1 MAERNIECM
10 NVMISALMMIY
21 CSLHMKQ
28 ETFVLPYMMKPLHL
42 LVWICDCRVVLN
54 LCTLNTQTVC
64 PPDRRVWVSHCV
76 NCRSPQILM
85 NASHFSP
92 SGTTHTS
99 FVMPDLMEDVLLRIF
114 SCRQDTPEFS
124 WFSRT
129 VEDTLYRN
137 CDYMIKEQESWRF
150 HSTRDNYSHIQL
162 MKPFPLFELQQPKL
176 YFHFLNDGF

>member
-1 MAERNIECM
+1 MCDW
-10 NVMISALMMIY
+10 
-21 CSLHMKQ
+21 C
-28 ETFVLPYMMKPLHL
+28 VL
-42 LVWICDCRVVLN
+42 VN
-54 LCTLNTQTVC
+54 LYTLNTQAVC

-99 FVMPDLMEDVLLRIF
+99 FVMLDYMEVDLLRIF

-129 VEDTLYRN
+129 VEDTLYRH

-150 HSTRDNYSHIQL
+150 HSTRTIIVIFSWWSH
-162 MKPFPLFELQQPKL
+162 
-176 YFHFLNDGF
+176 FHSLSSSNLNFTFTFWPTVSNMNNLKNHKDLLSV